1 MNCHDDSTAYLSYK
15 ADKFFNK
22 ETSAQRKPKEAT
34 NLINYIIEELTRAE
48 ELHLLGKY
56 ILRYMP
62 PKN

>member
-1 MNCHDDSTAYLSYK
+1 MNCYDNSTAFLSYK

-22 ETSAQRKPKEAT
+22 DTTAKRKPKEAI
-34 NLINYIIEELTRAE
+34 NLIKYVIEELTRAE

-56 ILRYMP
+56 ILQYLP